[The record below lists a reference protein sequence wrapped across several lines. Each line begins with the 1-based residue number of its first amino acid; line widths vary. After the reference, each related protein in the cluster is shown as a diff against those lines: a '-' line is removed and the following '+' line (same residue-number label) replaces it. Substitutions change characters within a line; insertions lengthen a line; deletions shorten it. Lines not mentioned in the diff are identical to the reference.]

1 MARTTDQGIMDEPE
15 FEWDES
21 KDAENRR
28 KHDVTFEEAKTVF
41 VDDFARLIADPDHSI
56 DEERFL
62 LPGMGIRRRILVVC
76 HLDMGPGVIRII
88 SARRANRRERKQY
101 EDFRHA

>member
-1 MARTTDQGIMDEPE
+1 MDGLE
-15 FEWDES
+15 FEWDQS

-28 KHDVTFEEAKTVF
+28 KHGVTFEEAKTVF
-41 VDDFARLIADPDHSI
+41 LDDFARLIADPDHSI
-56 DEERFL
+56 GEERFL
-62 LPGMGIRRRILVVC
+62 LLGMGIRRRILVVR
-76 HLDMGPGVIRII
+76 HLDMEPGVIRII

>member
-1 MARTTDQGIMDEPE
+1 MGGLE
-15 FEWDES
+15 FEWDQS

-28 KHDVTFEEAKTVF
+28 KHGVTFEEAKTVF
-41 VDDFARLIADPDHSI
+41 LDDFARLIADPDHSI
-56 DEERFL
+56 GEERFL
-62 LPGMGIRRRILVVC
+62 LLGMGIRRRILVVC
-76 HLDMGPGVIRII
+76 HLDMEPDMIRII